1 MTGTATWA
9 ARRCHEGMTRLLT
22 GATAAALALLAI
34 AVPAGAANPDP
45 PAASTSAPDAVTLDA
60 ATLKGSVTPNGAATT
75 YRFEYGTSDS
85 YGLGTSERDAGSGT
99 DPVAVSVPVAGL
111 TSDTTYHVRL
121 VATNAAGVTRTTDR
135 TFRTTAPTRAAG
147 VSTSSATTVRAD
159 SAVLRGALDPRG
171 QSTTYR
177 FEYGTTKK
185 YGSLTPEVTASW
197 AGSKSVRAAI
207 SGLAPYTTYHYRL
220 VATGP
225 AGTSRGGNRS
235 LRTLRAPTGIT
246 LTATP
251 GTVDWGAKV
260 TIAGQVLGTGVGGT
274 SLSVQRTDF
283 PFTRGF
289 WVPRNFSAGR
299 DARFSTTIGPLWETT
314 RLQLATRTTTV
325 ARSQVLTVGV
335 RVRVGVRRQPAGRR
349 AVVLTGVIRPAVPQ
363 AARVSVQRRTLA
375 GVWVPVARTSVAPLA
390 GNRSRYR
397 VRTPRT
403 RRTSQVRV
411 VVLPNDGG
419 AHAAGMSRAL
429 SVRGS
434 ARAR

>member
-1 MTGTATWA
+1 M
-9 ARRCHEGMTRLLT
+9 RGMTRLLT
-22 GATAAALALLAI
+22 GATAAALAFLALTG
-34 AVPAGAANPDP
+34 PAHAANPDP
-45 PAASTSAPDAVTLDA
+45 PAASTSAPDALTLST
-60 ATLKGSVTPNGAATT
+60 ATLKGSVTPNGGPTT

-85 YGLGTSERDAGSGT
+85 YGLATSERDAGSGT
-99 DPVAVSVPVAGL
+99 DPVAVSVPVTGL

-121 VATNAAGVTRTTDR
+121 VATNPAGVTRSTDR
-135 TFRTTAPTRAAG
+135 TFRTAAPTRAPGA
-147 VSTSSATTVRAD
+147 STSSATAVRAD
-159 SAVLRGALDPRG
+159 SALLRGSLDPRG

-177 FEYGTTKK
+177 FEYGTTTK
-185 YGSLTPEVTASW
+185 YGSLTPEVAASW
-197 AGSKSVRAAI
+197 TGSKTVSATI
-207 SGLAPYTTYHYRL
+207 GGLAPYTTYHYRL
-220 VATGP
+220 VATSA
-225 AGTSRGGNRS
+225 AGTTRGSDRS
-235 LRTLRAPTGIT
+235 LRTLRAPTGFAV
-246 LTATP
+246 TATP
-251 GTVDWGAKV
+251 TRVDWGAKV

-274 SLSVQRTDF
+274 SISVQRTDF

-289 WVPRNFSAGR
+289 WVPRNFSAGK

-314 RLQLATRTTTV
+314 RLQLVTRTTSV
-325 ARSQVLTVGV
+325 AKSQVLTIGV

-375 GVWVPVARTSVAPLA
+375 GVWVPVARTSATALA

-397 VRTPRT
+397 VRTPRA

-419 AHAAGMSRAL
+419 AHDAGVSREL
-429 SVRGS
+429 PVRGSS